1 MDLKQ
6 WRTPVIILAGLAV
19 VYLLTTLGDARHTTA
34 VDTVFDLE
42 KDDVG
47 RIVMVVDNQSA
58 QLRRLDSLWVMSGYE
73 DRQIRQWRLTSFF
86 TNVLAVQRESMVSS
100 NPEKWATFGVD
111 DVGSR
116 QVKIYDMDDEL
127 AGHFM
132 VGQSK
137 TNYQSSYLRRIN
149 GDDVYLTNKNIY
161 NFLSADSAYWLEP
174 LPEPVEETE
183 AAGEV
188 EPLDVEE
195 ALIKAGEPD

>member
-34 VDTVFDLE
+34 VDKVYDLE
-42 KDDVG
+42 KNDVG

-58 QLRRLDSLWVMSGYE
+58 QLRRQDSLWVMAGYE
-73 DRQIRQWRLTSFF
+73 DRSIKQWRLTSFF
-86 TNVLAVQRESMVSS
+86 TNVLEVQRESMVSS

-116 QVKIYDMDDEL
+116 QVKIYDRNDDL

-132 VGQSK
+132 VGRSQ
-137 TNYQSSYLRRIN
+137 TNYQSSYLRTIN
-149 GDDVYLTNKNIY
+149 ANEVYLTDKNIY
-161 NFLSADSAYWLEP
+161 NLLSADTSYWLEP
-174 LPEPVEETE
+174 PPEPVEETE
-183 AAGEV
+183 AAGEI

-195 ALIKAGEPD
+195 ALIKAGDPD

>member
-6 WRTPVIILAGLAV
+6 WRTPVIILAGLVV
-19 VYLLTTLGDARHTTA
+19 VYMLTKLGDARHTTS

-58 QLRRLDSLWVMSGYE
+58 QLRWQDSLWVMAGYE
-73 DRQIRQWRLTSFF
+73 DHKSRQYRLTSFF
-86 TNVLAVQRESMVSS
+86 TNVLEVQCESMVSS

-111 DVGSR
+111 DAGSR
-116 QVKIYDMDDEL
+116 QVEIYDRDDDL
-127 AGHFM
+127 AGHIM
-132 VGQSK
+132 VGRSQ
-137 TNYQSSYLRRIN
+137 TNYQSSYLRTFN
-149 GDDVYLTNKNIY
+149 EDEVYLTDKNIY
-161 NFLSADSAYWLEP
+161 NFLSADTTYWLEP
-174 LPEPVEETE
+174 PPEPVEETE

-188 EPLDVEE
+188 EPLNVEE